1 MIHSLADVGRVLEPG
16 ARLEPSKAPPC
27 ALLPPAQPH
36 HRLHILPETV
46 PLALEASVQATSLQ
60 GHFRFQS

>member
-36 HRLHILPETV
+36 HRKTPHPPRDSAI
-46 PLALEASVQATSLQ
+46 SFGSKRSS
-60 GHFRFQS
+60 H